1 MQFSNPFDN
10 PQGQFYILRNDQQQY
25 SLWPAHCDLPA
36 GWAVVCP
43 PQSAEA
49 CNAWLAANWS
59 TLTPPIMRHKE
70 LTMTTRLPLVAAQP
84 GIWMA
89 ERLSTLPGAWSVAHY
104 VELRGALDPALLGKA
119 IVAGLQQ
126 ADTLSL
132 RFEEEEGEVWQWV
145 AADRTFG
152 EPSIIDLRTAPD
164 PHRAATERMQA
175 DLAQDLRV
183 DGGNPLV
190 CHQLLRVGDDRW
202 YWYQRYHHLLVDGF
216 SFPAITRQIAAI
228 YRAWQRGEATPESPF
243 TPFAEVV
250 DEYQRYAGS
259 EAWQRDKAFW
269 QAQRQALP
277 APASLSA
284 APLGGRAAGS
294 DIWRMKLE
302 MNADAFRRLAG
313 YAPQC
318 QPADLALA
326 LTTLWLGRL
335 CNRMDYAAGFIFMRR
350 MGSAA
355 LTSTGPVLNVL
366 PLAVHIDAQ
375 ETLADLAMRLA
386 AQLKKM
392 RRHQRYDA
400 EQIVRD
406 SGKAAGDE
414 PLFGPVLNVKVFD
427 YQLDIDGVQAL
438 THTLATG
445 PVNDLEL
452 ALFPDETG
460 GLSLEILANK
470 ARYDEAELRRHVARL
485 TALLAQFAADPALRC
500 GEAEMLSADE
510 LARLAAVNDTAVPLP
525 ATTLSALVADRARKT
540 PDAPALADA
549 HWQFSYREMRQQVVA
564 LAQLLRQRG
573 VKPGESVAVALP
585 RSVFLTL
592 ALHSIVEAGAAWL
605 PLDTG
610 YPDDRLRMMLEDARP
625 SLLIT
630 SADQLARFSDIPG
643 LESLCY
649 QQPLA
654 AGDDAPLALSKP
666 DHTAYIIFTSGS
678 TGRPKGVMVGQTA
691 IVNRLLWMQD
701 RYPLSAQDVVAQ
713 KTPCSF
719 DVSVWEFWWPFI
731 AGAQLVM
738 AEPEAHRDPQAM
750 QQFFARYG
758 VTTTHFVP
766 SMLAAFVA
774 SLDADSVAA
783 CRTLRRV
790 FCSGEALP
798 TELCREW
805 ERLTGAPLHN
815 LYGPTEAAVD
825 VSWYPACGSELAA
838 VTGSSV
844 PIGWPVWNT
853 GLRILDAAMRP
864 VPPGV
869 AGDLYLTG
877 IQLAQG
883 YLGRPDLTA
892 SRFIADPFA
901 PGERMYRTG
910 DVARWLT
917 NGAVE
922 YLGRSDDQLK
932 IRGQRI
938 ELGEIDRV
946 MSALPD
952 VAQAVSHACVFNQ
965 AAATGGD
972 ARQLVGYLVSDSG
985 LPLDTAALKARLAEQ
1000 LPPHMVPVVLMQ
1012 LAELPLS
1019 ANGKLDR
1026 KALPLPTLGGERS
1039 GRPPEPGMET
1049 LVATAFSQLLGCEV
1063 NDIDA
1068 DFFALGGHSLLAMR
1082 LAAQLSRQLARQ
1094 VTPGQVMVASTVG
1107 KLSALLAADLSD
1119 EQARRLGLDTLLP
1132 LRESD
1137 GPTLFCFHPASG
1149 FAWQFSVL
1157 ARYLSPRWSITG
1169 IQSPRPQGPMA
1180 SAASL
1185 DEVCEHH
1192 LRTLLAQQP
1201 HGPYYLFGYSL
1212 GGTLA
1217 QGIAARLR
1225 QRGEAVAFL
1234 GLLDTWPPETQNWAE
1249 KEANGLD
1256 PEVLAEID
1264 REREAFLAAQQGQAS
1279 GELFSAIEGNYA
1291 DAVRLLTTAHSAK
1304 FDGKATLFVAE
1315 KTRQAG
1321 MDPQVVWGPWV
1332 AELEVFS
1339 QNCAHVDIISPQA
1352 FEAIGPVVREILG

>member
-1 MQFSNPFDN
+1 
-10 PQGQFYILRNDQQQY
+10 
-25 SLWPAHCDLPA
+25 
-36 GWAVVCP
+36 
-43 PQSAEA
+43 
-49 CNAWLAANWS
+49 
-59 TLTPPIMRHKE
+59 
-70 LTMTTRLPLVAAQP
+70 MTTRLPLVAAQP

-525 ATTLSALVADRARKT
+525 ATTLSALVADQARKT

-573 VKPGESVAVALP
+573 VKPGDSVAVALP

-592 ALHSIVEAGAAWL
+592 ALHGIVEAGAAWL

-654 AGDDAPLALSKP
+654 AGDEAPLALSKP

-701 RYPLSAQDVVAQ
+701 RYPLSADDVVAQ

-825 VSWYPACGSELAA
+825 VSWYPACGPELAA

-946 MSALPD
+946 MSGLPD

-1012 LAELPLS
+1012 LADLPLS

-1185 DEVCEHH
+1185 DEVFEHH

>member
-1 MQFSNPFDN
+1 M
-10 PQGQFYILRNDQQQY
+10 
-25 SLWPAHCDLPA
+25 
-36 GWAVVCP
+36 
-43 PQSAEA
+43 
-49 CNAWLAANWS
+49 
-59 TLTPPIMRHKE
+59 
-70 LTMTTRLPLVAAQP
+70 
-84 GIWMA
+84 
-89 ERLSTLPGAWSVAHY
+89 
-104 VELRGALDPALLGKA
+104 
-119 IVAGLQQ
+119 
-126 ADTLSL
+126 
-132 RFEEEEGEVWQWV
+132 
-145 AADRTFG
+145 
-152 EPSIIDLRTAPD
+152 
-164 PHRAATERMQA
+164 
-175 DLAQDLRV
+175 
-183 DGGNPLV
+183 
-190 CHQLLRVGDDRW
+190 
-202 YWYQRYHHLLVDGF
+202 
-216 SFPAITRQIAAI
+216 
-228 YRAWQRGEATPESPF
+228 
-243 TPFAEVV
+243 V

-302 MNADAFRRLAG
+302 MNADAFRRLASH
-313 YAPQC
+313 APQC

-366 PLAVHIDAQ
+366 PLAVHIDAR

-427 YQLDIDGVQAL
+427 YQLDIDGVQAV

-470 ARYDEAELRRHVARL
+470 ARYDEAELRRHMARL
-485 TALLAQFAADPALRC
+485 TALLAQFAADPTLRC

-525 ATTLSALVADRARKT
+525 ATTLSALVADQARKT

-549 HWQFSYREMRQQVVA
+549 RWQFSYREMRQQVVA

-573 VKPGESVAVALP
+573 VKPGDSVAVALP

-592 ALHSIVEAGAAWL
+592 ALHGIVEAGAAWL

-625 SLLIT
+625 SLLIAT
-630 SADQLARFSDIPG
+630 EDQLARFSDIPG

-701 RYPLSAQDVVAQ
+701 RYPLSADDVVAQ

-825 VSWYPACGSELAA
+825 VSWYPACGPELAA

-853 GLRILDAAMRP
+853 GLRILAAAMRP

-910 DVARWLT
+910 DVARWLA

-952 VAQAVSHACVFNQ
+952 VGQAVSHACVFNQ

-1049 LVATAFSQLLGCEV
+1049 LVAAVFSQLLGCEV

-1192 LRTLLAQQP
+1192 LQTLLAQQP

-1315 KTRQAG
+1315 KTRQEG

-1332 AELEVFS
+1332 GELEVFS

>member
-1 MQFSNPFDN
+1 
-10 PQGQFYILRNDQQQY
+10 
-25 SLWPAHCDLPA
+25 
-36 GWAVVCP
+36 
-43 PQSAEA
+43 
-49 CNAWLAANWS
+49 
-59 TLTPPIMRHKE
+59 
-70 LTMTTRLPLVAAQP
+70 MTTRLPLVAAQP

-132 RFEEEEGEVWQWV
+132 RFEEDEGEVWQWV

-277 APASLSA
+277 SPASLSA

-313 YAPQC
+313 HAPQC

-525 ATTLSALVADRARKT
+525 ATTLSALVADQARKT

-573 VKPGESVAVALP
+573 VKPGDSVAVALP

-592 ALHSIVEAGAAWL
+592 ALHGIVEAGAAWL

-666 DHTAYIIFTSGS
+666 EHTAYIIFTSGS

-750 QQFFARYG
+750 QHFFARYG

-825 VSWYPACGSELAA
+825 VSWYPACGPELAA

-946 MSALPD
+946 MSGLPD

>member
-36 GWAVVCP
+36 GWTVVCP

-104 VELRGALDPALLGKA
+104 VELRGALDPTLLGKA
-119 IVAGLQQ
+119 IVAGQQQ

-132 RFEEEEGEVWQWV
+132 RFEEEEGEVWQWL
-145 AADRTFG
+145 AADRTFA

-313 YAPQC
+313 HAPQC

-386 AQLKKM
+386 GQLKKM

-414 PLFGPVLNVKVFD
+414 PLFGPVLNVKIFD
-427 YQLDIDGVQAL
+427 YQLDIDGVQAV

-470 ARYDEAELRRHVARL
+470 ARYDEAELRRHMARL
-485 TALLAQFAADPALRC
+485 TALLAQFAADPTLRC

-525 ATTLSALVADRARKT
+525 ATTLSALVADQARKT

-549 HWQFSYREMRQQVVA
+549 RWQFSYREMRQQVVA

-573 VKPGESVAVALP
+573 VKPGDSVAVALP

-592 ALHSIVEAGAAWL
+592 ALHGIVEAGAAWL

-625 SLLIT
+625 SLLIAT
-630 SADQLARFSDIPG
+630 EDQLARFSDIPG
-643 LESLCY
+643 LQSLCY

-701 RYPLSAQDVVAQ
+701 RYPLSADDVVAQ

-952 VAQAVSHACVFNQ
+952 VGQAVSHACVFNQ

-1049 LVATAFSQLLGCEV
+1049 LVAAAFSQLLGCEV

-1119 EQARRLGLDTLLP
+1119 EQAQRLGLDTLLP

-1315 KTRQAG
+1315 KTRQEG

-1332 AELEVFS
+1332 GELEVFS
-1339 QNCAHVDIISPQA
+1339 QNCAHVDIISPEA

>member
-1 MQFSNPFDN
+1 
-10 PQGQFYILRNDQQQY
+10 
-25 SLWPAHCDLPA
+25 
-36 GWAVVCP
+36 
-43 PQSAEA
+43 
-49 CNAWLAANWS
+49 
-59 TLTPPIMRHKE
+59 
-70 LTMTTRLPLVAAQP
+70 MTTRLPLVAAQP

-104 VELRGALDPALLGKA
+104 VELRGALDTALLGKA

-132 RFEEEEGEVWQWV
+132 RFEEQEGEVWQWV
-145 AADRTFG
+145 EAERTFA
-152 EPSIIDLRTAPD
+152 EPPIIDLRTTPD

-190 CHQLLRVGDDRW
+190 CHQLLRVGDERW

-243 TPFAEVV
+243 TSFAEVV

-302 MNADAFRRLAG
+302 MNADAFRRLASHV
-313 YAPQC
+313 PQC

-427 YQLDIDGVQAL
+427 YQLDIDGVEAV

-470 ARYDEAELRRHVARL
+470 ARYDEAELRRHMARL
-485 TALLAQFAADPALRC
+485 TALLAQFAADPTLRC
-500 GEAEMLSADE
+500 GDAEMLSADE
-510 LARLAAVNDTAVPLP
+510 LARLAAVNDTAMPLP
-525 ATTLSALVADRARKT
+525 ATTLSALVADQARKT

-549 HWQFSYREMRQQVVA
+549 NWQFSYREMRQQVVA

-573 VKPGESVAVALP
+573 VKPGDSVAVALP

-592 ALHSIVEAGAAWL
+592 ALHGIVEAGAAWL

-625 SLLIT
+625 SLLIA

-654 AGDDAPLALSKP
+654 VVDDAPLALSKP

-731 AGAQLVM
+731 AGARLVM

-825 VSWYPACGSELAA
+825 VSWYPACGPELAA

-910 DVARWLT
+910 DVARWLA

-938 ELGEIDRV
+938 ELGEIDRA

-1049 LVATAFSQLLGCEV
+1049 LVAAAFSQLLGCEV

-1094 VTPGQVMVASTVG
+1094 LTPGQVMVASTVG

-1119 EQARRLGLDTLLP
+1119 EQAQRLGLDTLLP
-1132 LRESD
+1132 LRESE

-1192 LRTLLAQQP
+1192 LQTLLAQQP

-1256 PEVLAEID
+1256 PAVLAEIA
-1264 REREAFLAAQQGQAS
+1264 RERETFLAAQQGQAS
-1279 GELFSAIEGNYA
+1279 GELFCAIEANYA

-1332 AELEVFS
+1332 GELEVFS

-1352 FEAIGPVVREILG
+1352 FEAIGPVVKEILG

>member
-1 MQFSNPFDN
+1 
-10 PQGQFYILRNDQQQY
+10 
-25 SLWPAHCDLPA
+25 
-36 GWAVVCP
+36 
-43 PQSAEA
+43 
-49 CNAWLAANWS
+49 
-59 TLTPPIMRHKE
+59 
-70 LTMTTRLPLVAAQP
+70 MTTRLPLVAAQP

-104 VELRGALDPALLGKA
+104 VELRGALDPTLLGKA

-132 RFEEEEGEVWQWV
+132 RFEEEEGEVWQWL
-145 AADRTFG
+145 AADRTFA

-302 MNADAFRRLAG
+302 MNADAFRRLASH
-313 YAPQC
+313 APQC

-335 CNRMDYAAGFIFMRR
+335 CNRMDYTAGFIFMRR

-386 AQLKKM
+386 GQLKKM

-427 YQLDIDGVQAL
+427 YQLDIDGVQAV

-470 ARYDEAELRRHVARL
+470 ARYDEAELRRHMARL

-510 LARLAAVNDTAVPLP
+510 LARLAAVNDTVEPLP
-525 ATTLSALVADRARKT
+525 ATTLSALVADQARKT

-549 HWQFSYREMRQQVVA
+549 RWQFSYREMRQQVVA
-564 LAQLLRQRG
+564 LAQRLRQRG
-573 VKPGESVAVALP
+573 VKPGDSVAVALP

-592 ALHSIVEAGAAWL
+592 ALHGIVEAGAAWL

-625 SLLIT
+625 TLLIAT
-630 SADQLARFSDIPG
+630 EDQLARFSDIPG
-643 LESLCY
+643 LQSLCY

-654 AGDDAPLALSKP
+654 AGDEAPLALSKP

-701 RYPLSAQDVVAQ
+701 RYPLSADDVVAQ

-825 VSWYPACGSELAA
+825 VSWYPACGPELAA

-910 DVARWLT
+910 DVARWLA

-946 MSALPD
+946 MLALPD
-952 VAQAVSHACVFNQ
+952 VGQAVSHACVFNQ

-1049 LVATAFSQLLGCEV
+1049 LVAAAFSQLLGCEV

-1119 EQARRLGLDTLLP
+1119 EQAQRLGLDTLLP

-1315 KTRQAG
+1315 KTRQEG

-1332 AELEVFS
+1332 GELEVFS

>member
-1 MQFSNPFDN
+1 
-10 PQGQFYILRNDQQQY
+10 
-25 SLWPAHCDLPA
+25 
-36 GWAVVCP
+36 
-43 PQSAEA
+43 
-49 CNAWLAANWS
+49 
-59 TLTPPIMRHKE
+59 
-70 LTMTTRLPLVAAQP
+70 MTTRLPLVAAQP

-277 APASLSA
+277 SPASLSA

-313 YAPQC
+313 HAPQC

-485 TALLAQFAADPALRC
+485 TALLAKFAADPALRC

-525 ATTLSALVADRARKT
+525 ATTLSALVADQARKT

-573 VKPGESVAVALP
+573 VKPGDSVAVALP

-592 ALHSIVEAGAAWL
+592 ALHGIVEAGAAWL

-630 SADQLARFSDIPG
+630 SEDQLARFSDIPG

-825 VSWYPACGSELAA
+825 VSWYPACGPELAA

-946 MSALPD
+946 MSGLPD

>member
-1 MQFSNPFDN
+1 
-10 PQGQFYILRNDQQQY
+10 
-25 SLWPAHCDLPA
+25 
-36 GWAVVCP
+36 
-43 PQSAEA
+43 
-49 CNAWLAANWS
+49 
-59 TLTPPIMRHKE
+59 
-70 LTMTTRLPLVAAQP
+70 MTTRLPLVAAQP

-104 VELRGALDPALLGKA
+104 VELRGALDPTLLGKS
-119 IVAGLQQ
+119 IVAGQQQ

-132 RFEEEEGEVWQWV
+132 RFEEEEGEVWQWL
-145 AADRTFG
+145 AADRTFA

-302 MNADAFRRLAG
+302 MNADAFRRLASH
-313 YAPQC
+313 APQC

-366 PLAVHIDAQ
+366 PLAVHIDAR

-386 AQLKKM
+386 GQLKKM

-427 YQLDIDGVQAL
+427 YQLDIDGVQAV

-470 ARYDEAELRRHVARL
+470 ARYDEAELRRHMARL
-485 TALLAQFAADPALRC
+485 TALLAQFAADPTLRC

-510 LARLAAVNDTAVPLP
+510 LARLAAVNDTVVPLP
-525 ATTLSALVADRARKT
+525 ATTLSALVADQARKT

-549 HWQFSYREMRQQVVA
+549 RWQFSYREMRQQVVA

-573 VKPGESVAVALP
+573 VKPGDSVAVALP

-592 ALHSIVEAGAAWL
+592 ALHGIVEAGAAWL

-625 SLLIT
+625 SLLIAT
-630 SADQLARFSDIPG
+630 EDQLARFSDIPG

-701 RYPLSAQDVVAQ
+701 RYPLSADDVVAQ

-825 VSWYPACGSELAA
+825 VSWYPACGPELAA

-910 DVARWLT
+910 DVARWLA

-952 VAQAVSHACVFNQ
+952 VGQAVSHACVFNQ

-1049 LVATAFSQLLGCEV
+1049 LVAAAFSQLLGCEV

-1119 EQARRLGLDTLLP
+1119 EQAQRLGLDTLLP

-1315 KTRQAG
+1315 KTRQEG

-1332 AELEVFS
+1332 GELEVFS

>member
-1 MQFSNPFDN
+1 
-10 PQGQFYILRNDQQQY
+10 
-25 SLWPAHCDLPA
+25 
-36 GWAVVCP
+36 
-43 PQSAEA
+43 
-49 CNAWLAANWS
+49 
-59 TLTPPIMRHKE
+59 
-70 LTMTTRLPLVAAQP
+70 MTTRLPLVAAQP

-313 YAPQC
+313 HAPQC

-427 YQLDIDGVQAL
+427 YQLDIDGVQAV

-510 LARLAAVNDTAVPLP
+510 LARLAAVNDTVVPLP
-525 ATTLSALVADRARKT
+525 ATTLSALVADQARKA

-549 HWQFSYREMRQQVVA
+549 RWQFSYREMRQQVVA

-573 VKPGESVAVALP
+573 VKPGDSVAVALP

-592 ALHSIVEAGAAWL
+592 ALHGIVEAGAAWL

-946 MSALPD
+946 MSGLPD

>member
-1 MQFSNPFDN
+1 
-10 PQGQFYILRNDQQQY
+10 
-25 SLWPAHCDLPA
+25 
-36 GWAVVCP
+36 
-43 PQSAEA
+43 
-49 CNAWLAANWS
+49 
-59 TLTPPIMRHKE
+59 
-70 LTMTTRLPLVAAQP
+70 MTTRLPLVAAQP

-132 RFEEEEGEVWQWV
+132 RFEEQEGEVWQWV
-145 AADRTFG
+145 AAERTFA
-152 EPSIIDLRTAPD
+152 EPPIIDLRTTPD

-243 TPFAEVV
+243 TSFAEVV

-302 MNADAFRRLAG
+302 MNADAFRRLASHV
-313 YAPQC
+313 PQC

-427 YQLDIDGVQAL
+427 YQLDIDGVEAV

-470 ARYDEAELRRHVARL
+470 ARYDEAELRRHMARL
-485 TALLAQFAADPALRC
+485 TALLVQFAAAPTLRC
-500 GEAEMLSADE
+500 GDAEMLSADE
-510 LARLAAVNDTAVPLP
+510 LTRLTAVNDTAMPLP
-525 ATTLSALVADRARKT
+525 ATTLSALVADQARKT

-549 HWQFSYREMRQQVVA
+549 NWQFSYREMRQQVVA

-573 VKPGESVAVALP
+573 VKPGDSVAVALP

-592 ALHSIVEAGAAWL
+592 ALHGIVEAGAAWL

-625 SLLIT
+625 SLLIA
-630 SADQLARFSDIPG
+630 SEDQLARFSDIPG

-654 AGDDAPLALSKP
+654 VADDAPLVLSKP

-701 RYPLSAQDVVAQ
+701 RYPLSADDVVAQ

-731 AGAQLVM
+731 AGARLVM

-750 QQFFARYG
+750 QQFFAHYG

-825 VSWYPACGSELAA
+825 VSWYPACGPELAA

-853 GLRILDAAMRP
+853 GLRILDGAMRP

-910 DVARWLT
+910 DVARWLA

-938 ELGEIDRV
+938 ELGEIDRA

-1012 LAELPLS
+1012 LADLPLS

-1049 LVATAFSQLLGCEV
+1049 VVAAAFSQLLGCEV

-1119 EQARRLGLDTLLP
+1119 EQAQRLGLDTLLP

-1192 LRTLLAQQP
+1192 LQTLLAQQP

-1256 PEVLAEID
+1256 PAVLAEIA

-1279 GELFSAIEGNYA
+1279 GELFSAIEANYA

-1332 AELEVFS
+1332 GELEVFS

>member
-1 MQFSNPFDN
+1 
-10 PQGQFYILRNDQQQY
+10 
-25 SLWPAHCDLPA
+25 
-36 GWAVVCP
+36 
-43 PQSAEA
+43 
-49 CNAWLAANWS
+49 
-59 TLTPPIMRHKE
+59 
-70 LTMTTRLPLVAAQP
+70 MTTRLPLVAAQP

-104 VELRGALDPALLGKA
+104 VELRGALDPTLLGKA

-132 RFEEEEGEVWQWV
+132 RFEEEEGEVWQWL
-145 AADRTFG
+145 AADRTFA

-302 MNADAFRRLAG
+302 MNADAFRRLASH
-313 YAPQC
+313 APQC

-366 PLAVHIDAQ
+366 PLAVHIDAR

-386 AQLKKM
+386 GQLKKM

-427 YQLDIDGVQAL
+427 YQLDIDGVEAV

-470 ARYDEAELRRHVARL
+470 ARYDEAELRRHMARL

-510 LARLAAVNDTAVPLP
+510 LARLAAVNDTVVPLP
-525 ATTLSALVADRARKT
+525 ATTLSALVADQARKT

-549 HWQFSYREMRQQVVA
+549 RWQFSYREMRQQVVA

-573 VKPGESVAVALP
+573 VKPGDSVAVALP

-592 ALHSIVEAGAAWL
+592 ALHGIVEAGAAWL

-630 SADQLARFSDIPG
+630 SEDQLARFSDIPG

-701 RYPLSAQDVVAQ
+701 RYPLSADDVVAQ

-825 VSWYPACGSELAA
+825 VSWYPACGPELAA

-938 ELGEIDRV
+938 ELGEIDRG

-952 VAQAVSHACVFNQ
+952 VGQAVSHACVFNQ

-1049 LVATAFSQLLGCEV
+1049 LVAAAFSQLLGCEV

-1119 EQARRLGLDTLLP
+1119 EQAQRLGLDTLLP

-1315 KTRQAG
+1315 KTRQEG

-1332 AELEVFS
+1332 GELEVFS

>member
-1 MQFSNPFDN
+1 
-10 PQGQFYILRNDQQQY
+10 
-25 SLWPAHCDLPA
+25 
-36 GWAVVCP
+36 
-43 PQSAEA
+43 
-49 CNAWLAANWS
+49 
-59 TLTPPIMRHKE
+59 
-70 LTMTTRLPLVAAQP
+70 MTTRLPLVAAQP

-132 RFEEEEGEVWQWV
+132 RFEEQEGEVWQWV
-145 AADRTFG
+145 AAERTFA
-152 EPSIIDLRTAPD
+152 EPPIIDLRTTPD

-243 TPFAEVV
+243 TSFAEVV

-302 MNADAFRRLAG
+302 MNADAFRRLASHV
-313 YAPQC
+313 PQC

-366 PLAVHIDAQ
+366 PLAVHIDAE

-427 YQLDIDGVQAL
+427 YQLDIDDVEAV

-470 ARYDEAELRRHVARL
+470 ARYDEAELRRHMARL
-485 TALLAQFAADPALRC
+485 TALLAQFAADPTLRC
-500 GEAEMLSADE
+500 GDAEMLSADE
-510 LARLAAVNDTAVPLP
+510 LTRLAAVNDTAMPLP
-525 ATTLSALVADRARKT
+525 ATTLSALVADQARKT

-549 HWQFSYREMRQQVVA
+549 NWQFSYREMRQQVVA

-573 VKPGESVAVALP
+573 VKPGDSVAVALP

-592 ALHSIVEAGAAWL
+592 ALHGIVEAGAAWL

-625 SLLIT
+625 SLLIA
-630 SADQLARFSDIPG
+630 SEDQLARFSDIPG

-654 AGDDAPLALSKP
+654 VADDAPLALSKP

-701 RYPLSAQDVVAQ
+701 RYPLSADDVVAQ

-731 AGAQLVM
+731 AGARLVM

-750 QQFFARYG
+750 QQFFAHYG

-825 VSWYPACGSELAA
+825 VSWYPACGPELAA

-910 DVARWLT
+910 DVARWLA

-938 ELGEIDRV
+938 ELGEIDRA

-1012 LAELPLS
+1012 LADLPLS

-1049 LVATAFSQLLGCEV
+1049 LVAAAFSQLLGCEV

-1119 EQARRLGLDTLLP
+1119 EQAQRLGLDTLLP
-1132 LRESD
+1132 LRESE

-1192 LRTLLAQQP
+1192 LQTLLAQQP

-1256 PEVLAEID
+1256 PAVLAEIA

-1279 GELFSAIEGNYA
+1279 GELFSAIEANYA

-1332 AELEVFS
+1332 GELEVFS

-1352 FEAIGPVVREILG
+1352 FEAIGPVVKEILG

>member
-1 MQFSNPFDN
+1 
-10 PQGQFYILRNDQQQY
+10 
-25 SLWPAHCDLPA
+25 
-36 GWAVVCP
+36 
-43 PQSAEA
+43 
-49 CNAWLAANWS
+49 
-59 TLTPPIMRHKE
+59 
-70 LTMTTRLPLVAAQP
+70 MTTRLPLVAAQP

-104 VELRGALDPALLGKA
+104 VELRGALDPTLLGKA

-132 RFEEEEGEVWQWV
+132 RFEEEEGEVWQWL
-145 AADRTFG
+145 AADRTFA

-190 CHQLLRVGDDRW
+190 CHQLLRVGDDCW

-302 MNADAFRRLAG
+302 MNADAFRCLASH
-313 YAPQC
+313 APQC

-366 PLAVHIDAQ
+366 PLAVHIDAR

-427 YQLDIDGVQAL
+427 YQLDIDGVQAV

-525 ATTLSALVADRARKT
+525 ATTLSALVADQARKT

-549 HWQFSYREMRQQVVA
+549 RWQFSYREMRQQVVA

-573 VKPGESVAVALP
+573 VKPGDSVAVALP

-592 ALHSIVEAGAAWL
+592 ALHGIVEAGAAWL

-630 SADQLARFSDIPG
+630 SEDQRARFSDIPG

-654 AGDDAPLALSKP
+654 ASDAAPLALSRP
-666 DHTAYIIFTSGS
+666 EHTAYIIFTSGS

-701 RYPLSAQDVVAQ
+701 RYPLSADDVVAQ

-825 VSWYPACGSELAA
+825 VSWYPACGPELAA

-910 DVARWLT
+910 DVARWLA

-952 VAQAVSHACVFNQ
+952 VGQAVSHACVFNQ

-1049 LVATAFSQLLGCEV
+1049 LVAAAFSQLLGCEV

-1119 EQARRLGLDTLLP
+1119 EQAQRLGLDTLLP

-1315 KTRQAG
+1315 KTRQEG

-1332 AELEVFS
+1332 GELEVFS

>member
-1 MQFSNPFDN
+1 
-10 PQGQFYILRNDQQQY
+10 
-25 SLWPAHCDLPA
+25 
-36 GWAVVCP
+36 
-43 PQSAEA
+43 
-49 CNAWLAANWS
+49 
-59 TLTPPIMRHKE
+59 
-70 LTMTTRLPLVAAQP
+70 MTTRLPLVAAQP

-104 VELRGALDPALLGKA
+104 VELRGALDPTLLGKA

-132 RFEEEEGEVWQWV
+132 RFEEEEGEVWQWL
-145 AADRTFG
+145 AADRTFA

-190 CHQLLRVGDDRW
+190 CHQLLRVGDDCW

-302 MNADAFRRLAG
+302 MNADAFRRLASH
-313 YAPQC
+313 APQC

-366 PLAVHIDAQ
+366 PLAVHIDAR

-427 YQLDIDGVQAL
+427 YQLDIDGVQAV

-470 ARYDEAELRRHVARL
+470 ARYDEAELRRHMARL
-485 TALLAQFAADPALRC
+485 TALLAQFAADPTLRC

-525 ATTLSALVADRARKT
+525 ATTLSALVADQARKT

-549 HWQFSYREMRQQVVA
+549 RWQFSYREMRQQVVA

-573 VKPGESVAVALP
+573 VKPGDSVAVALP

-592 ALHSIVEAGAAWL
+592 ALHGIVEAGAAWL

-625 SLLIT
+625 SLLIAT
-630 SADQLARFSDIPG
+630 EDQLARFSDIPG

-691 IVNRLLWMQD
+691 IVNRLLWMQE
-701 RYPLSAQDVVAQ
+701 RYPLSADDVVAQ

-825 VSWYPACGSELAA
+825 GSWYPACGSELAA

-883 YLGRPDLTA
+883 YLGRPDLIA

-910 DVARWLT
+910 DVARWLA

-938 ELGEIDRV
+938 ELGEIDRL

-952 VAQAVSHACVFNQ
+952 VGQAVSHACVFNQ

-1049 LVATAFSQLLGCEV
+1049 LVAAAFSQLLGCEV

-1119 EQARRLGLDTLLP
+1119 EQAQRLGLDTLLP

-1169 IQSPRPQGPMA
+1169 IQSPRQQGPMA

-1315 KTRQAG
+1315 KTRQEG

-1332 AELEVFS
+1332 GELEVFS

>member
-1 MQFSNPFDN
+1 
-10 PQGQFYILRNDQQQY
+10 
-25 SLWPAHCDLPA
+25 
-36 GWAVVCP
+36 
-43 PQSAEA
+43 
-49 CNAWLAANWS
+49 
-59 TLTPPIMRHKE
+59 
-70 LTMTTRLPLVAAQP
+70 MTTRLPLVAAQP

-132 RFEEEEGEVWQWV
+132 RFEEQEGEVWQWV
-145 AADRTFG
+145 AAERTFA
-152 EPSIIDLRTAPD
+152 EPPIIDLRTTPD

-243 TPFAEVV
+243 TSFAEVV

-302 MNADAFRRLAG
+302 MNADAFRRLASHV
-313 YAPQC
+313 PQC

-427 YQLDIDGVQAL
+427 YLLDIDGVEAV

-470 ARYDEAELRRHVARL
+470 ARYDEAELRRHMARL
-485 TALLAQFAADPALRC
+485 TALLAQFAADPTLRC
-500 GEAEMLSADE
+500 GDAEMLSADE
-510 LARLAAVNDTAVPLP
+510 LTRLAAVNDTAMPLP
-525 ATTLSALVADRARKT
+525 ATTLSALVADQARKT

-549 HWQFSYREMRQQVVA
+549 NWQFSYREMRQQVVA

-573 VKPGESVAVALP
+573 VKPGDSVAVALP

-592 ALHSIVEAGAAWL
+592 ALHGIVEAGAAWL

-625 SLLIT
+625 SLLIA
-630 SADQLARFSDIPG
+630 SEDQLARFSDIPG

-654 AGDDAPLALSKP
+654 VADDAPLALSKP

-701 RYPLSAQDVVAQ
+701 RYPLSADDVVAQ

-731 AGAQLVM
+731 AGARLVM

-750 QQFFARYG
+750 QQFFAHYG

-825 VSWYPACGSELAA
+825 VSWYPACGPELAA

-910 DVARWLT
+910 DVARWLA

-938 ELGEIDRV
+938 ELGEIDRA

-1012 LAELPLS
+1012 LADLPLS

-1049 LVATAFSQLLGCEV
+1049 LVAAAFSQLLGCEV

-1094 VTPGQVMVASTVG
+1094 LTPGQVMVASTVG

-1119 EQARRLGLDTLLP
+1119 EQAQRLGLDTLLP
-1132 LRESD
+1132 LRESE

-1192 LRTLLAQQP
+1192 LQTLLAQQP

-1256 PEVLAEID
+1256 PAVLAEIA
-1264 REREAFLAAQQGQAS
+1264 RERETFLAAQQGQAS
-1279 GELFSAIEGNYA
+1279 GELFCAIEANYA

-1332 AELEVFS
+1332 GELEVFS

-1352 FEAIGPVVREILG
+1352 FEAIGPVVKEILG

>member
-1 MQFSNPFDN
+1 
-10 PQGQFYILRNDQQQY
+10 
-25 SLWPAHCDLPA
+25 
-36 GWAVVCP
+36 
-43 PQSAEA
+43 
-49 CNAWLAANWS
+49 
-59 TLTPPIMRHKE
+59 
-70 LTMTTRLPLVAAQP
+70 MTTRLPLVAAQP

-104 VELRGALDPALLGKA
+104 VELRGALDPTLLGKA

-132 RFEEEEGEVWQWV
+132 RFEEEEGEVWQWL
-145 AADRTFG
+145 AADRTFA

-302 MNADAFRRLAG
+302 MNADAFRRLASH
-313 YAPQC
+313 APQC

-366 PLAVHIDAQ
+366 PLAVHIDAR

-427 YQLDIDGVQAL
+427 YQLDIDGVEAV

-470 ARYDEAELRRHVARL
+470 ARYDEAELRRHMARL

-525 ATTLSALVADRARKT
+525 ATTLSALVADQARKT

-549 HWQFSYREMRQQVVA
+549 RWQFSYREMRQQVVA

-573 VKPGESVAVALP
+573 VKPGDSVAVALP

-592 ALHSIVEAGAAWL
+592 ALHGIVEAGAAWL

-625 SLLIT
+625 SLLIAT
-630 SADQLARFSDIPG
+630 EDQLARFSDIPG

-701 RYPLSAQDVVAQ
+701 RYPLSADDVVAQ

-774 SLDADSVAA
+774 SLDADSVTA

-825 VSWYPACGSELAA
+825 VSWYPACGPELAA

-844 PIGWPVWNT
+844 PIGWTVWNT

-910 DVARWLT
+910 DVARWLA

-952 VAQAVSHACVFNQ
+952 VGQAVSHACVFNQ

-1049 LVATAFSQLLGCEV
+1049 LVAAAFSQLLGCEV

-1119 EQARRLGLDTLLP
+1119 EQAQRLGLDTLLP

-1315 KTRQAG
+1315 KTRQEG

-1332 AELEVFS
+1332 GELEVFS

>member
-1 MQFSNPFDN
+1 
-10 PQGQFYILRNDQQQY
+10 
-25 SLWPAHCDLPA
+25 
-36 GWAVVCP
+36 
-43 PQSAEA
+43 
-49 CNAWLAANWS
+49 
-59 TLTPPIMRHKE
+59 
-70 LTMTTRLPLVAAQP
+70 MTTRLPLVAAQP

-104 VELRGALDPALLGKA
+104 VELRGALDPTLLGKS

-132 RFEEEEGEVWQWV
+132 RFEEEEGEVWQWL
-145 AADRTFG
+145 AADRTFA

-302 MNADAFRRLAG
+302 MNADAFRRLASH
-313 YAPQC
+313 APQC

-366 PLAVHIDAQ
+366 PLAVHIDAR

-386 AQLKKM
+386 GQLKKM

-427 YQLDIDGVQAL
+427 YQLDIDGVEAV

-470 ARYDEAELRRHVARL
+470 ARYDEAELRRHMARL

-510 LARLAAVNDTAVPLP
+510 LARLAAVNDTVVPLP
-525 ATTLSALVADRARKT
+525 ATTLSALVADQARKT

-549 HWQFSYREMRQQVVA
+549 RWQFSYREMRQQVVA

-573 VKPGESVAVALP
+573 VKPGDSVAVALP

-592 ALHSIVEAGAAWL
+592 ALHGIVEAGAAWL

-610 YPDDRLRMMLEDARP
+610 HPDDRLRMMLEDARP
-625 SLLIT
+625 SLLIAT
-630 SADQLARFSDIPG
+630 EDQLARFSDIPG

-654 AGDDAPLALSKP
+654 AGDDAPLAVSKP

-701 RYPLSAQDVVAQ
+701 RYPLSADDVVAQ

-805 ERLTGAPLHN
+805 ERLTGALLHN

-952 VAQAVSHACVFNQ
+952 VGQAVSHACVFNQ

-1049 LVATAFSQLLGCEV
+1049 LVAAAFSQLLGCEV

-1119 EQARRLGLDTLLP
+1119 EQAQRLGLDTLLP

-1192 LRTLLAQQP
+1192 LQTLLAQQP

-1315 KTRQAG
+1315 KTRQEG

-1332 AELEVFS
+1332 GELEVFS

>member
-36 GWAVVCP
+36 GWTVVCP

-104 VELRGALDPALLGKA
+104 VELRGALDPTLLGKA

-132 RFEEEEGEVWQWV
+132 RFEEEEGEVWQWL
-145 AADRTFG
+145 AADRTFA

-302 MNADAFRRLAG
+302 MNADAFRRLASH
-313 YAPQC
+313 APQC

-366 PLAVHIDAQ
+366 PLAVHIDAR

-414 PLFGPVLNVKVFD
+414 LLFGPVLNVKVFD
-427 YQLDIDGVQAL
+427 YQLDIDGVQAV

-470 ARYDEAELRRHVARL
+470 ARYDEAELRRHMARL

-525 ATTLSALVADRARKT
+525 ATTLSALVADQARKT

-549 HWQFSYREMRQQVVA
+549 RWQFSYREMRQQVVA

-573 VKPGESVAVALP
+573 VKPGDSVAVALP

-592 ALHSIVEAGAAWL
+592 ALHGIVEAGAAWL

-625 SLLIT
+625 SLLIAT
-630 SADQLARFSDIPG
+630 EDQLARFSDIPG

-654 AGDDAPLALSKP
+654 AGDDAPLAVSKP

-701 RYPLSAQDVVAQ
+701 RYPLSADDVVAQ

-774 SLDADSVAA
+774 SLDADSIAA

-825 VSWYPACGSELAA
+825 VSWYPACGPELAA

-910 DVARWLT
+910 DVARWLA

-952 VAQAVSHACVFNQ
+952 VGQAVSHACVFNQ

-985 LPLDTAALKARLAEQ
+985 LPLDTAALKAQLAEQ

-1119 EQARRLGLDTLLP
+1119 EQAQRLGLDTLLP

-1315 KTRQAG
+1315 KTRQEG

-1332 AELEVFS
+1332 GELEVFS

>member
-1 MQFSNPFDN
+1 
-10 PQGQFYILRNDQQQY
+10 
-25 SLWPAHCDLPA
+25 
-36 GWAVVCP
+36 
-43 PQSAEA
+43 
-49 CNAWLAANWS
+49 
-59 TLTPPIMRHKE
+59 
-70 LTMTTRLPLVAAQP
+70 MTTRLPLVAAQP

-104 VELRGALDPALLGKA
+104 VELRGALDPTLLGKA

-132 RFEEEEGEVWQWV
+132 RFEEEEGEVWQWL
-145 AADRTFG
+145 AADRTFA

-302 MNADAFRRLAG
+302 MNADAFRRLASH
-313 YAPQC
+313 APQC

-366 PLAVHIDAQ
+366 PLAVHIDAR

-427 YQLDIDGVQAL
+427 YQLDIDGVQAV

-470 ARYDEAELRRHVARL
+470 ARYDEAELRRHMARL

-525 ATTLSALVADRARKT
+525 ATTLSALVADQARKT

-549 HWQFSYREMRQQVVA
+549 RWQFSYREMRQQVVA

-573 VKPGESVAVALP
+573 VKPGDSVAVALP

-592 ALHSIVEAGAAWL
+592 ALHGIVEAGAAWL

-630 SADQLARFSDIPG
+630 SEDQLARFSDIPG

-701 RYPLSAQDVVAQ
+701 RYPLSADDVVAQ

-731 AGAQLVM
+731 AGSQLVM

-946 MSALPD
+946 MLALPD
-952 VAQAVSHACVFNQ
+952 VGQAVSHACVFNQ

-1049 LVATAFSQLLGCEV
+1049 LVAAAFSQLLGCEV

-1119 EQARRLGLDTLLP
+1119 EQAQRLGLDTLLP

-1315 KTRQAG
+1315 KTRQEG
-1321 MDPQVVWGPWV
+1321 MDPQVVWVPWV
-1332 AELEVFS
+1332 GELEVFS

>member
-1 MQFSNPFDN
+1 
-10 PQGQFYILRNDQQQY
+10 
-25 SLWPAHCDLPA
+25 
-36 GWAVVCP
+36 
-43 PQSAEA
+43 
-49 CNAWLAANWS
+49 
-59 TLTPPIMRHKE
+59 
-70 LTMTTRLPLVAAQP
+70 MTTRLPLVAAQP

-104 VELRGALDPALLGKA
+104 VELRGALDPTLLGKA

-132 RFEEEEGEVWQWV
+132 RFEEEEGEVWQWL
-145 AADRTFG
+145 AADRTFA

-302 MNADAFRRLAG
+302 MNADAFRRLASH
-313 YAPQC
+313 APQC

-386 AQLKKM
+386 GQLKKM

-427 YQLDIDGVQAL
+427 YQLDIDDVQAV

-470 ARYDEAELRRHVARL
+470 ARYDEAELRRHMARL
-485 TALLAQFAADPALRC
+485 TALLAQFAADPTLRC

-525 ATTLSALVADRARKT
+525 ATTLSALVADQARKT

-549 HWQFSYREMRQQVVA
+549 RWQFSYREMRQQVVA

-573 VKPGESVAVALP
+573 VKPGDSVAVALP

-592 ALHSIVEAGAAWL
+592 ALHGIVEAGAAWL

-625 SLLIT
+625 SLLIAT
-630 SADQLARFSDIPG
+630 EDQLARFSDIPG

-654 AGDDAPLALSKP
+654 AGDEAPLALSKP

-701 RYPLSAQDVVAQ
+701 RYPLSADDVVAQ

-798 TELCREW
+798 AELCREW

-825 VSWYPACGSELAA
+825 VSWYPACGPELAA

-946 MSALPD
+946 MLALPD
-952 VAQAVSHACVFNQ
+952 VGQAVSHACVFNQ

-1049 LVATAFSQLLGCEV
+1049 LVAAAFSQLLGCEV

-1119 EQARRLGLDTLLP
+1119 EQAQRLGLDTLLP

-1192 LRTLLAQQP
+1192 LQTLLAQQP

-1315 KTRQAG
+1315 KTRQEG

-1332 AELEVFS
+1332 GELELFS

>member
-1 MQFSNPFDN
+1 
-10 PQGQFYILRNDQQQY
+10 
-25 SLWPAHCDLPA
+25 
-36 GWAVVCP
+36 
-43 PQSAEA
+43 
-49 CNAWLAANWS
+49 
-59 TLTPPIMRHKE
+59 
-70 LTMTTRLPLVAAQP
+70 MTTRLPLVAAQP

-104 VELRGALDPALLGKA
+104 VELRGALDPTLLGKS

-132 RFEEEEGEVWQWV
+132 RFEEEEGEVWQWL
-145 AADRTFG
+145 AADRTFA

-302 MNADAFRRLAG
+302 MNADAFRRLASH
-313 YAPQC
+313 APQC

-366 PLAVHIDAQ
+366 PLAVHIDAR

-386 AQLKKM
+386 GQLKKM

-427 YQLDIDGVQAL
+427 YQLDIDGVEAV

-470 ARYDEAELRRHVARL
+470 ARYDEAELRRHMARL

-510 LARLAAVNDTAVPLP
+510 LARLAAVNDTVVPLP
-525 ATTLSALVADRARKT
+525 ATTLSALVADQARKT

-549 HWQFSYREMRQQVVA
+549 RWQFSYREMRQQVVA

-573 VKPGESVAVALP
+573 VKPGDSVAVALP

-592 ALHSIVEAGAAWL
+592 ALHGIVEAGAAWL

-625 SLLIT
+625 SLLIAT
-630 SADQLARFSDIPG
+630 EDQLARFSDIPG

-654 AGDDAPLALSKP
+654 AGDDAPLAVSKP

-701 RYPLSAQDVVAQ
+701 RYPLSADDVVAQ

-825 VSWYPACGSELAA
+825 VSWYSACGSELAA

-952 VAQAVSHACVFNQ
+952 VGQAVSHACVFNQ

-1049 LVATAFSQLLGCEV
+1049 LVAAAFSQLLGCEV

-1119 EQARRLGLDTLLP
+1119 EQAQRLGLDTLLP

-1192 LRTLLAQQP
+1192 LQTLLAQQP

-1315 KTRQAG
+1315 KTRQEG

-1332 AELEVFS
+1332 GELEVFS

>member
-1 MQFSNPFDN
+1 
-10 PQGQFYILRNDQQQY
+10 
-25 SLWPAHCDLPA
+25 
-36 GWAVVCP
+36 
-43 PQSAEA
+43 
-49 CNAWLAANWS
+49 
-59 TLTPPIMRHKE
+59 
-70 LTMTTRLPLVAAQP
+70 
-84 GIWMA
+84 
-89 ERLSTLPGAWSVAHY
+89 
-104 VELRGALDPALLGKA
+104 
-119 IVAGLQQ
+119 
-126 ADTLSL
+126 
-132 RFEEEEGEVWQWV
+132 
-145 AADRTFG
+145 
-152 EPSIIDLRTAPD
+152 
-164 PHRAATERMQA
+164 
-175 DLAQDLRV
+175 
-183 DGGNPLV
+183 
-190 CHQLLRVGDDRW
+190 
-202 YWYQRYHHLLVDGF
+202 
-216 SFPAITRQIAAI
+216 
-228 YRAWQRGEATPESPF
+228 
-243 TPFAEVV
+243 
-250 DEYQRYAGS
+250 
-259 EAWQRDKAFW
+259 
-269 QAQRQALP
+269 
-277 APASLSA
+277 
-284 APLGGRAAGS
+284 
-294 DIWRMKLE
+294 MKLE

-313 YAPQC
+313 HAPQC

-427 YQLDIDGVQAL
+427 YQLDIDGVQAV

-510 LARLAAVNDTAVPLP
+510 LARLAAVNDTVVPLP
-525 ATTLSALVADRARKT
+525 ATTLSALVADQARKT

-549 HWQFSYREMRQQVVA
+549 RWQFSYREMRQQVVA

-573 VKPGESVAVALP
+573 VKPGDSVAVALP

-592 ALHSIVEAGAAWL
+592 ALHGIVEAGAAWL

-630 SADQLARFSDIPG
+630 SEDQLARFSDIPG

-654 AGDDAPLALSKP
+654 AGDDAPLALSTP

-825 VSWYPACGSELAA
+825 VSWYPACGPELAA

-946 MSALPD
+946 MSGLPD

>member
-104 VELRGALDPALLGKA
+104 VELRGALDPTLLGKA

-132 RFEEEEGEVWQWV
+132 RFEEEEGEVWQWL
-145 AADRTFG
+145 AADRTFA

-302 MNADAFRRLAG
+302 MNADAFRRLASH
-313 YAPQC
+313 APQC

-366 PLAVHIDAQ
+366 PLAVHIDAR

-386 AQLKKM
+386 GQLKKM

-427 YQLDIDGVQAL
+427 YQLDIDGVQAV

-470 ARYDEAELRRHVARL
+470 ARYDEAELRRHMARL
-485 TALLAQFAADPALRC
+485 TALLAQFAADPTLRC

-525 ATTLSALVADRARKT
+525 ATTLSALVADQARKT

-549 HWQFSYREMRQQVVA
+549 RWQFSYREMRQQVVA

-573 VKPGESVAVALP
+573 VKPGDSVAVALP

-592 ALHSIVEAGAAWL
+592 ALHGIVEAGAAWL

-625 SLLIT
+625 SLLIAT
-630 SADQLARFSDIPG
+630 EDQLARFSDIPG

-701 RYPLSAQDVVAQ
+701 RYPLSADDVVAQ

-825 VSWYPACGSELAA
+825 VSWYPACGPELAA

-910 DVARWLT
+910 DVARWLA

-952 VAQAVSHACVFNQ
+952 VGQAVSHACVFNQ

-1049 LVATAFSQLLGCEV
+1049 LVAAAFSQLLGCEV

-1119 EQARRLGLDTLLP
+1119 EQAQRLGLDTLLP

-1315 KTRQAG
+1315 KTRQEG

-1332 AELEVFS
+1332 GELEVFS

>member
-36 GWAVVCP
+36 GWTVVCP

-104 VELRGALDPALLGKA
+104 VELRGALDPTLLGKA

-132 RFEEEEGEVWQWV
+132 RFEEEEGEVWQWL
-145 AADRTFG
+145 AADRTFA

-313 YAPQC
+313 HAPQC

-386 AQLKKM
+386 GQLKKM

-427 YQLDIDGVQAL
+427 YQLDIDGVQAV

-470 ARYDEAELRRHVARL
+470 ARYDEAELRRHMARL
-485 TALLAQFAADPALRC
+485 TALLAQFAADPTLRC

-525 ATTLSALVADRARKT
+525 ATTLSALVADQARKT
-540 PDAPALADA
+540 PDAPELADA
-549 HWQFSYREMRQQVVA
+549 RWQFSYREMRQQVVA

-573 VKPGESVAVALP
+573 VKPGDSVAVALP

-592 ALHSIVEAGAAWL
+592 ALHGIVEAGAAWL

-625 SLLIT
+625 SLLIAT
-630 SADQLARFSDIPG
+630 EDQLARFSDIPG

-654 AGDDAPLALSKP
+654 AGDEAPLALSKP

-701 RYPLSAQDVVAQ
+701 RYPLSADDVVAQ

-946 MSALPD
+946 MLALPD
-952 VAQAVSHACVFNQ
+952 VGQAVSHACVFNQ

-1049 LVATAFSQLLGCEV
+1049 LVAAAFSQLLGCEV

-1119 EQARRLGLDTLLP
+1119 EQAQRLGLDTLLP

-1315 KTRQAG
+1315 KTRQEG

-1332 AELEVFS
+1332 GELEVFS

>member
-1 MQFSNPFDN
+1 
-10 PQGQFYILRNDQQQY
+10 
-25 SLWPAHCDLPA
+25 
-36 GWAVVCP
+36 
-43 PQSAEA
+43 
-49 CNAWLAANWS
+49 
-59 TLTPPIMRHKE
+59 
-70 LTMTTRLPLVAAQP
+70 MTTRLPLVAAQP

-104 VELRGALDPALLGKA
+104 VELRGALDPTLLGKS

-132 RFEEEEGEVWQWV
+132 RFEEEEGEVWQWL
-145 AADRTFG
+145 AADRTFA

-302 MNADAFRRLAG
+302 MNADAFRRLASH
-313 YAPQC
+313 APQC

-366 PLAVHIDAQ
+366 PLAVHIDAR

-386 AQLKKM
+386 GQLKKM

-427 YQLDIDGVQAL
+427 YQLDIDGVEAV

-470 ARYDEAELRRHVARL
+470 ARYDEAELRRHMARL

-510 LARLAAVNDTAVPLP
+510 LARLAAVNDTVVPLP
-525 ATTLSALVADRARKT
+525 ATTLSALVADQARKT

-549 HWQFSYREMRQQVVA
+549 RWQFSYREMRQQVVA

-573 VKPGESVAVALP
+573 VKPGDSVAVALP

-592 ALHSIVEAGAAWL
+592 ALHGIVEAGAAWL

-625 SLLIT
+625 SLLIAT
-630 SADQLARFSDIPG
+630 EDQLARFSDIPG

-701 RYPLSAQDVVAQ
+701 RYPLSADDVVAQ

-910 DVARWLT
+910 DVARWLA

-952 VAQAVSHACVFNQ
+952 VGQAVSHACVFNQ

-1049 LVATAFSQLLGCEV
+1049 LVAAAFSQLLGCEV

-1119 EQARRLGLDTLLP
+1119 EQAQRLGLDTLLP

-1315 KTRQAG
+1315 ETRQEG

-1332 AELEVFS
+1332 GELEVFS

>member
-1 MQFSNPFDN
+1 
-10 PQGQFYILRNDQQQY
+10 
-25 SLWPAHCDLPA
+25 
-36 GWAVVCP
+36 
-43 PQSAEA
+43 
-49 CNAWLAANWS
+49 
-59 TLTPPIMRHKE
+59 
-70 LTMTTRLPLVAAQP
+70 MTTRLPLVAAQP

-152 EPSIIDLRTAPD
+152 EPSIIDLRTAQD

-313 YAPQC
+313 HAPQC

-427 YQLDIDGVQAL
+427 YQLDIDGVQAV

-500 GEAEMLSADE
+500 GEAEMLSANE
-510 LARLAAVNDTAVPLP
+510 LARLAAVNDTVVPLP
-525 ATTLSALVADRARKT
+525 ATTLSALVADQARKT

-573 VKPGESVAVALP
+573 VKPGDSVAVALP

-592 ALHSIVEAGAAWL
+592 ALHGIVEAGAAWL

-1012 LAELPLS
+1012 LADLPLS

>member
-1 MQFSNPFDN
+1 
-10 PQGQFYILRNDQQQY
+10 
-25 SLWPAHCDLPA
+25 
-36 GWAVVCP
+36 
-43 PQSAEA
+43 
-49 CNAWLAANWS
+49 
-59 TLTPPIMRHKE
+59 
-70 LTMTTRLPLVAAQP
+70 MTTRLPLVAAQP

-104 VELRGALDPALLGKA
+104 VELRGALDPTLLGKA

-132 RFEEEEGEVWQWV
+132 RFEEEEGEVWQWL
-145 AADRTFG
+145 AADRTFA

-302 MNADAFRRLAG
+302 MNADAFRRLASH
-313 YAPQC
+313 APQC

-366 PLAVHIDAQ
+366 PLAVHIDAR

-427 YQLDIDGVQAL
+427 YQLDIDGVEAV

-470 ARYDEAELRRHVARL
+470 ARYDEAELHRHMARL

-510 LARLAAVNDTAVPLP
+510 LARLAAVNDTVVPLP
-525 ATTLSALVADRARKT
+525 ATTLSALVADQARKT

-549 HWQFSYREMRQQVVA
+549 RWQFSYREMRQQVVA

-573 VKPGESVAVALP
+573 VKPGDSVAVALP

-592 ALHSIVEAGAAWL
+592 ALHGIVEAGAAWL

-625 SLLIT
+625 SLLIAT
-630 SADQLARFSDIPG
+630 EDQLARFGDIPG

-701 RYPLSAQDVVAQ
+701 RYPLSADDVVAQ

-825 VSWYPACGSELAA
+825 VSWYPACGPELAA

-952 VAQAVSHACVFNQ
+952 VGQAVSHACVFNQ

-1049 LVATAFSQLLGCEV
+1049 LVAAAFSQLLGCEV
-1063 NDIDA
+1063 NDIEA

-1119 EQARRLGLDTLLP
+1119 EQAQRLGLDTLLP

-1315 KTRQAG
+1315 KTRQEG

-1332 AELEVFS
+1332 GELEVFS

>member
-1 MQFSNPFDN
+1 
-10 PQGQFYILRNDQQQY
+10 
-25 SLWPAHCDLPA
+25 
-36 GWAVVCP
+36 
-43 PQSAEA
+43 
-49 CNAWLAANWS
+49 
-59 TLTPPIMRHKE
+59 
-70 LTMTTRLPLVAAQP
+70 MTTRLPLVAAQP

-104 VELRGALDPALLGKA
+104 VELRGALDPTLLGKA

-132 RFEEEEGEVWQWV
+132 RFEEEEGEVWQWL
-145 AADRTFG
+145 AADRTFA

-302 MNADAFRRLAG
+302 MNADAFRRLASH
-313 YAPQC
+313 APQC

-427 YQLDIDGVQAL
+427 YQLDIDGVQAV

-470 ARYDEAELRRHVARL
+470 ARYDEAELRRHMARL
-485 TALLAQFAADPALRC
+485 TALLAQFAADPTLRC

-525 ATTLSALVADRARKT
+525 ATTLSALVADQARKT

-549 HWQFSYREMRQQVVA
+549 RWQFSYREMRQQVVA

-573 VKPGESVAVALP
+573 VKPGDSVAVALP

-592 ALHSIVEAGAAWL
+592 ALHGIVEAGAAWL

-625 SLLIT
+625 SLLIAT
-630 SADQLARFSDIPG
+630 EDQLARFSDIPG

-701 RYPLSAQDVVAQ
+701 RYPLSADGVVAQ

-825 VSWYPACGSELAA
+825 VSWYPACGPELAA

-1049 LVATAFSQLLGCEV
+1049 LVAAAFSQLLGCEV

-1119 EQARRLGLDTLLP
+1119 EQAQRLGLDTLLP

-1315 KTRQAG
+1315 KTRQEG

-1332 AELEVFS
+1332 GELEVFS

>member
-1 MQFSNPFDN
+1 
-10 PQGQFYILRNDQQQY
+10 
-25 SLWPAHCDLPA
+25 
-36 GWAVVCP
+36 
-43 PQSAEA
+43 
-49 CNAWLAANWS
+49 
-59 TLTPPIMRHKE
+59 
-70 LTMTTRLPLVAAQP
+70 MTTRLPLVAAQP

-313 YAPQC
+313 HAPQC

-427 YQLDIDGVQAL
+427 YQLDIDGVQAV

-500 GEAEMLSADE
+500 GEAEMLSANE
-510 LARLAAVNDTAVPLP
+510 LARLAAVNDTVVPLP
-525 ATTLSALVADRARKT
+525 ATTLSALVADQARKT

-549 HWQFSYREMRQQVVA
+549 RWQFSYREMRQQVVA

-573 VKPGESVAVALP
+573 VKPGDSVAVALP

-592 ALHSIVEAGAAWL
+592 ALHGIVEAGAAWL

-630 SADQLARFSDIPG
+630 SEDQLARFSDIPG

-825 VSWYPACGSELAA
+825 VSWYPACGPELAA

-946 MSALPD
+946 MSGLPD

-1049 LVATAFSQLLGCEV
+1049 LVAAAFSQLLGCEV

>member
-1 MQFSNPFDN
+1 
-10 PQGQFYILRNDQQQY
+10 
-25 SLWPAHCDLPA
+25 
-36 GWAVVCP
+36 
-43 PQSAEA
+43 
-49 CNAWLAANWS
+49 
-59 TLTPPIMRHKE
+59 
-70 LTMTTRLPLVAAQP
+70 MTTRLPLVAAQP

-313 YAPQC
+313 HAPQC

-427 YQLDIDGVQAL
+427 YQLDIDGVQAV

-525 ATTLSALVADRARKT
+525 ATTLSALVADQARKT

-573 VKPGESVAVALP
+573 VKPGDSVAVALP

-592 ALHSIVEAGAAWL
+592 ALHGIVEAGAAWL

-630 SADQLARFSDIPG
+630 SEDQLARFSDIPG

-946 MSALPD
+946 MSGLPD

-1012 LAELPLS
+1012 LADLPLS

>member
-1 MQFSNPFDN
+1 
-10 PQGQFYILRNDQQQY
+10 
-25 SLWPAHCDLPA
+25 
-36 GWAVVCP
+36 
-43 PQSAEA
+43 
-49 CNAWLAANWS
+49 
-59 TLTPPIMRHKE
+59 
-70 LTMTTRLPLVAAQP
+70 
-84 GIWMA
+84 
-89 ERLSTLPGAWSVAHY
+89 
-104 VELRGALDPALLGKA
+104 
-119 IVAGLQQ
+119 
-126 ADTLSL
+126 
-132 RFEEEEGEVWQWV
+132 
-145 AADRTFG
+145 
-152 EPSIIDLRTAPD
+152 
-164 PHRAATERMQA
+164 
-175 DLAQDLRV
+175 
-183 DGGNPLV
+183 
-190 CHQLLRVGDDRW
+190 
-202 YWYQRYHHLLVDGF
+202 
-216 SFPAITRQIAAI
+216 
-228 YRAWQRGEATPESPF
+228 
-243 TPFAEVV
+243 
-250 DEYQRYAGS
+250 
-259 EAWQRDKAFW
+259 
-269 QAQRQALP
+269 
-277 APASLSA
+277 
-284 APLGGRAAGS
+284 
-294 DIWRMKLE
+294 MKLE

-313 YAPQC
+313 HAPQC

-366 PLAVHIDAQ
+366 PLAVHIDAR

-386 AQLKKM
+386 GQLKKM

-427 YQLDIDGVQAL
+427 YQLDIDGVEAV

-470 ARYDEAELRRHVARL
+470 ARYDEAELRRHMARL
-485 TALLAQFAADPALRC
+485 TALLAQFAADPTLRC

-525 ATTLSALVADRARKT
+525 ATTLSALVADQARKT

-549 HWQFSYREMRQQVVA
+549 RWQFSYREMRQQVVA

-573 VKPGESVAVALP
+573 VKPGDSVAVALP

-592 ALHSIVEAGAAWL
+592 ALHGIVEAGAAWL

-625 SLLIT
+625 SLLIAT
-630 SADQLARFSDIPG
+630 EDQLARFSDIPG

-654 AGDDAPLALSKP
+654 AGDEAPLALSKP

-701 RYPLSAQDVVAQ
+701 RYPLSADDVVAQ

-774 SLDADSVAA
+774 SLDADSIAA

-825 VSWYPACGSELAA
+825 VSWYPACGPELAA

-910 DVARWLT
+910 DVARWLA

-952 VAQAVSHACVFNQ
+952 VGQAVSHACVFNQ

-985 LPLDTAALKARLAEQ
+985 LPLDTAALKAQLAEQ

-1119 EQARRLGLDTLLP
+1119 EQAQRLGLDTLLP

-1192 LRTLLAQQP
+1192 LQTLLAQQP

-1315 KTRQAG
+1315 KTRQEG

-1332 AELEVFS
+1332 GELEVFS

>member
-1 MQFSNPFDN
+1 
-10 PQGQFYILRNDQQQY
+10 
-25 SLWPAHCDLPA
+25 
-36 GWAVVCP
+36 
-43 PQSAEA
+43 
-49 CNAWLAANWS
+49 
-59 TLTPPIMRHKE
+59 
-70 LTMTTRLPLVAAQP
+70 MTTRLPLVAAQP

-313 YAPQC
+313 HAPQC

-427 YQLDIDGVQAL
+427 YQLDIDGVQAV

-470 ARYDEAELRRHVARL
+470 ARYDEAELRRHMARL

-500 GEAEMLSADE
+500 GEAEMLSANE
-510 LARLAAVNDTAVPLP
+510 LARLAAVNDTVVPLP
-525 ATTLSALVADRARKT
+525 ATTLSALVADQARKT

-549 HWQFSYREMRQQVVA
+549 RWQFSYREMRQQVVA

-573 VKPGESVAVALP
+573 VKPGDSVAVALP

-592 ALHSIVEAGAAWL
+592 ALHGIVEAGAAWL

-630 SADQLARFSDIPG
+630 SEDQLARFSDIPG

-701 RYPLSAQDVVAQ
+701 RYPLSADDVVAQ

-946 MSALPD
+946 MSGLPD

-1012 LAELPLS
+1012 LADLPLS

-1321 MDPQVVWGPWV
+1321 LDPQVVWGPWV

-1352 FEAIGPVVREILG
+1352 FQAIGPVVREILG